1 VSQRPSFRDIAPPL
15 DVDDGALR
23 KLADHMDVPVTRRP
37 SDRPAI
43 NDPQKVQHAPAPQ
56 LPRPLPAPTANDAP
70 AVKQTAPMP
79 TPVPDRTALEKLTVE
94 LPGYL
99 MDAIKRD
106 AIDRHTTAR
115 HVLLLALQSAGFLV
129 EPADLVPYAPRRK
142 AAKP

>member
-1 VSQRPSFRDIAPPL
+1 MRFCVFPISGPPAAAPGCAKAGTSP
-15 DVDDGALR
+15 
-23 KLADHMDVPVTRRP
+23 
-37 SDRPAI
+37 
-43 NDPQKVQHAPAPQ
+43 
-56 LPRPLPAPTANDAP
+56 LPRHRGQKLIRGPENRPRDG
-70 AVKQTAPMP
+70 
-79 TPVPDRTALEKLTVE
+79 PDRRALEKLTVE

-115 HVLLLALQSAGFLV
+115 HVVLLALQSAGFTV

>member
-1 VSQRPSFRDIAPPL
+1 MTQRPSFRDIAPPL
-15 DVDDGALR
+15 DVDDGALAR
-23 KLADHMDVPVTRRP
+23 LNDQMGVPVMRKP
-37 SDRPAI
+37 EAKPAA
-43 NDPQKVQHAPAPQ
+43 NHQGTAQHAPKPEP
-56 LPRPLPAPTANDAP
+56 LPSPGPRPADPPALKNPAPT
-70 AVKQTAPMP
+70 T
-79 TPVPDRTALEKLTVE
+79 VPNRRALEKLTVE

-115 HVLLLALQSAGFLV
+115 HVVLLALQSAGFTV